1 MNSVLKKVR
10 IVSMLVTLGLVA
22 ALIIFL
28 CLLVR
33 DVKEQKAAKE
43 EYEELAGLISIDEI
57 DGELPEGEDYP
68 HFVIDMERDF
78 AINPDFVGI
87 LYVPMLDIRLPM
99 VKAKDNSEYLNKTFE
114 GQKNSSGCIFVDCE
128 AKEGFLDLNTFI
140 YGHNMKNGTM
150 FGNLKRFYREE
161 GLCAADPR
169 FYIFTKD
176 KVFDYRIFGY
186 EIVKP
191 GSPLLQRI
199 QKMPEYDP
207 YVEEIRK
214 ESAYQNE
221 EVDLTNRPP
230 LVTLYTCYGS
240 EHRDK
245 FLVHGALRKIFDL
258 SERNR

>member
-1 MNSVLKKVR
+1 MNGVLKKVR
-10 IVSMLVTLGLVA
+10 IVSAIVTFGLVA
-22 ALIIFL
+22 ALIIFV

-33 DVKEQKAAKE
+33 DVKQQHEAKE
-43 EYEELAGLISIDEI
+43 EYEELAGLITIDEI
-57 DGELPEGEDYP
+57 EGGLAEEEDYP
-68 HFVIDMERDF
+68 HLAIDMSRYL

-87 LYVPMLDIRLPM
+87 IYIPMLDIRYPM

-114 GQKNSSGCIFVDCE
+114 GERNSAGCIFVDCE
-128 AKEGFLDLNTFI
+128 AKDGFLDLNTFI

-169 FYIFTKD
+169 FYIFTED

-186 EIVKP
+186 ELVEP
-191 GSPLLQRI
+191 GSGLLQRI
-199 QKMPEYDP
+199 KKKEEYDP
-207 YVEEIRK
+207 YVEQIHQ
-214 ESAYQNE
+214 ESAYHNE
-221 EVDLTNRPP
+221 TVDFTNRPP

-245 FLVHGALRKIFDL
+245 LLVHGALRKIFDL
-258 SERNR
+258 SERNG